1 MSTPATT
8 IYVCSGVLLTNDYLH
23 TIWFDDSSAQL
34 AYFQSKAVKTF
45 TNYSYVR
52 KSWSLK
58 VESTLEQAR
67 SWNYLFFRNGTGKW
81 YYYFITNVEYV
92 NDHTVELF
100 LEMDV
105 MQTYL
110 HEYTLHKCFVEREHS
125 ATDGVGDNILE
136 EGLEVGEYI
145 TNEKTNVDMQE
156 LCVVVL
162 STVDLTKL
170 TAQSTETIPAVG
182 AMYDGVYS
190 GLHAYSYPVG
200 DEVSVNSFGLTFRY
214 LDNLGAS
221 DAIIAM
227 WMYPKNLLNTN
238 DVEGSLF
245 NDVTG
250 CGTLSYLIERNS
262 SVDGY
267 TPRNKKLL
275 TYPYNFMYVSNNAGG
290 GATYHYEK
298 FGDPSTCQLRIA
310 GCLSPEGSTKLY
322 PISYKDV
329 IVNYDEGI
337 IGASYPTCAW
347 NQDVYKLWL
356 AQNQNK
362 QNVQMLTAGA
372 SIVGGTAM
380 LLGGIATGGASALAG
395 AGMLAGGVSSVANML
410 AERAD
415 REIQPPQSKGSY
427 SAGLNVATEH
437 QTFTIMKK
445 SVDAYHAKIL
455 DQFFDLYGYKTH
467 LVKVP
472 NRKVRKN
479 WTYTK
484 TIGCHVSGN
493 LCNEDLRKI
502 QSIYDNGVTFWV
514 NGDSI
519 GDYGLSNTTL

>member
-8 IYVCSGVLLTNDYLH
+8 IYACSGVLLTNDYIH
-23 TIWFDDSSAQL
+23 TIWFDDATAQHN
-34 AYFQSKAVKTF
+34 YFMSKVVKTF
-45 TNYSYVR
+45 SNYSYVR

-58 VESTLEQAR
+58 VESTLETAR
-67 SWNYLFFRNGTGKW
+67 KWNYIFFRNGTGKW

-92 NDHTVELF
+92 NDNTVELF

-125 ATDGVGDNILE
+125 ATDDVGDNILE

-156 LCVVVL
+156 LCVMAL
-162 STVDLTKL
+162 STVDLTI
-170 TAQSTETIPAVG
+170 STSANDTVRVKG
-182 AMYDGVYS
+182 GVYDGVYS
-190 GLHAYSYPVG
+190 GLGVFAYPIRDV
-200 DEVSVNSFGLTFRY
+200 
-214 LDNLGAS
+214 DNPLGALR
-221 DAIIAM
+221 DKLNWLEDLGATEAIVAM
-227 WMYPKNLLNTN
+227 WMYPKNLLTAN
-238 DVEGSLF
+238 F
-245 NDVTG
+245 NESSNFYEVTG
-250 CGTLSYLIERNS
+250 CGTLSYLVDRNS

-275 TYPYNFMYVSNNAGG
+275 THPYNFMYVSNNAGG
-290 GATYHYEK
+290 GASYQYEK

-337 IGASYPTCAW
+337 LGASYPTCAW

-362 QNVQMLTAGA
+362 QTVQMVTSAG
-372 SIVGGTAM
+372 SMIGGAVM
-380 LLGGIATGGASALAG
+380 IGAGLATGGATALAG
-395 AGMLAGGVSSVANML
+395 AGMLVGGLTSISNML

-415 REIQPPQSKGSY
+415 REVQPPQSKGSY

-493 LCNEDLRKI
+493 LCNDDLRKI
-502 QSIYDNGVTFWV
+502 QAIYDNGITFWV

-519 GDYGLSNTTL
+519 GNYGLSNDTL